1 MAVDLTGGIDPARE
15 YMFAERPDNPEMRDS
30 VSFWVFDDRGEIGLP
45 RIGIEA
51 VAANWE
57 AHGLQVNVAFPDGR
71 VLRLREEAKS
81 WPVEGPDG
89 KPTVLGAGP
98 LAFRCVGPFDVW
110 TMTFDG
116 QAVQTSSSD
125 LVAGRKDG
133 PLVDLRFE
141 VEAKLAVP
149 PWVQGTLQAD
159 AGSQLKSS
167 IEGDLMG
174 GPRYEQLFRA
184 TGSVRVGQEAEQR
197 FTGSGLRIRRQG
209 VRRLEGFWGH
219 CWQSALFGSGRAFGY
234 IAYPPRPDGRPT
246 FNEGYLFDGDGD
258 LIPARVV
265 EAPWLT
271 RLQPLG
277 EDVSVVLETD
287 DQTMRIDG
295 ETVVSTHDITDPSEV
310 PAEQLAKFANWTF
323 PALQQAG
330 VRYRWNGEETFGML
344 ERSSP
349 MDKIVRDGAQKM

>member
-1 MAVDLTGGIDPARE
+1 VFRSTSPSVTAR
-15 YMFAERPDNPEMRDS
+15 YGVCARTARAGP
-30 VSFWVFDDRGEIGLP
+30 L
-45 RIGIEA
+45 
-51 VAANWE
+51 
-57 AHGLQVNVAFPDGR
+57 
-71 VLRLREEAKS
+71 
-81 WPVEGPDG
+81 GPDG
-89 KPTVLGAGP
+89 TPSVLGAGP
-98 LAFRCVGPFDVW
+98 LAFTCVQPFDTW

-116 QAVQTSSSD
+116 QAVQTSSAD
-125 LVAGRKDG
+125 LAQGRKDG
-133 PLVDLRFE
+133 PLVDVRFE
-141 VEAKLAVP
+141 VEAKLSVP
-149 PWVQGTLQAD
+149 PWVQGALQPDAD
-159 AGSQLKSS
+159 SRLKTS

-184 TGSVRVGQEAEQR
+184 TGSVRVGQNEHT

-234 IAYPPRPDGRPT
+234 IAYPPRPDGAPT
-246 FNEGYLFDGDGD
+246 FNEGYLFDGDGE

-277 EDVSVVLETD
+277 EYVSVVLDTD
-287 DQTMRIDG
+287 KGTVRIEG
-295 ETVVSTHDITDPSEV
+295 ETVLSTHDITDPSEV
-310 PAEQLAKFANWTF
+310 PAGQLAKLANWTF

-330 VRYRWNGEETFGML
+330 VRYRWDGEETIGML

-349 MDKIVRDGAQKM
+349 MDKIVG